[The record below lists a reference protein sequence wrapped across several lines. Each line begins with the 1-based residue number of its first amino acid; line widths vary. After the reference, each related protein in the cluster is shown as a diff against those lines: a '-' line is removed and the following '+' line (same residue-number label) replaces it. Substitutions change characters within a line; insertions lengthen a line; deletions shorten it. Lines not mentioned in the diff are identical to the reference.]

1 MNPPDLARYARQ
13 IIFPDLGAAG
23 QRRLLDST
31 VVLVGCGATG
41 TMIANHLARS
51 GVGHLR
57 IVDRDFIEL
66 NNLQRQ
72 ALFDEQDLAEGL
84 PKAEAAR
91 RKLSK
96 INSQIVVEGIVADV
110 TPDNVMALLVGADL
124 VMDGA
129 DNFETRFLLND
140 ACVKLGLPWVY
151 SGVIASYGMTMTI
164 RPGETAC
171 LRCLLGQMPAPGTA
185 PTCDTAGA
193 LAPSVSVV
201 ASIAAGEALKL
212 LAGFGELNAGVL
224 LNFDLLDNSLERFEV
239 LRRPDCP
246 TCSQRNLEF
255 LHAESGVAARD
266 LLGLDDAIRG
276 IHQPPDHERKRAA
289 RRRLV
294 FDELYVLQLGLQWR
308 RARLEADTAAPAKDL
323 RILLAEDN
331 IVNQKVALGLLKPGG
346 HSVDVANDGRAAL
359 ALATTALTHVLTTIV
374 II

>member
-1 MNPPDLARYARQ
+1 MTTSNLSRYARQ
-13 IIFPDLGAAG
+13 IIFPDLGQAG
-23 QRRLLDST
+23 QRKLLDAT
-31 VVLVGCGATG
+31 VVLIGCGATG
-41 TMIANHLARS
+41 TVIANHLARS

-72 ALFDEQDLAEGL
+72 LLFDEQDMADGL

-91 RKLSK
+91 RKLSR
-96 INSQIVVEGIVADV
+96 INSEITVEGIVADV
-110 TPDNVMALLVGADL
+110 TADNVLELLAGADL
-124 VMDGA
+124 AMDGA

-151 SGVIASYGMTMTI
+151 TGVIASYGMTMTI

-185 PTCDTAGA
+185 PTCDTAGV

-212 LAGFGELNAGVL
+212 LAGFGELNTGSL

-246 TCSQRNLEF
+246 ACGQRDLEF
-255 LHAESGVAARD
+255 LHAETGTRSATLCGRNAVQISVAGRPAVDLAELAGRLRQSGIAQVTANPY
-266 LLGLDDAIRG
+266 LL
-276 IHQPPDHERKRAA
+276 RAA
-289 RRRLV
+289 IDGLELTV
-294 FDELYVLQLGLQWR
+294 FADARAIIKGTEDEAVARTVYARYVGM
-308 RARLEADTAAPAKDL
+308 
-323 RILLAEDN
+323 
-331 IVNQKVALGLLKPGG
+331 
-346 HSVDVANDGRAAL
+346 
-359 ALATTALTHVLTTIV
+359 
-374 II
+374 